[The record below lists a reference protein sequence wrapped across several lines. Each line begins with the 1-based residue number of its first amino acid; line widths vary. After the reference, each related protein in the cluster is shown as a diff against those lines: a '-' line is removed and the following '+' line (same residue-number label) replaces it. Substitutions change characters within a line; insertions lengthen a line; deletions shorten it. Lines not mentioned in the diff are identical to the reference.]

1 METTGKNKQVDV
13 SHYINTADI
22 REQPFTFYSFSKS
35 MLCGEVDIV
44 KCVSVHPDW
53 TLNGFN
59 QTFFEFR
66 RFMAERRNFT
76 EKNRM
81 EVNC

>member
-1 METTGKNKQVDV
+1 MV
-13 SHYINTADI
+13 
-22 REQPFTFYSFSKS
+22 
-35 MLCGEVDIV
+35 CGEVDIV
-44 KCVSVHPDW
+44 KCVSVKPDW

-66 RFMAERRNFT
+66 KFMAELRNFT